1 MNTSDEEV
9 REIVHR
15 ETNAWDEQDINKLMS
30 LFHPD
35 MVWPWPGTEDSHDPM
50 DWVLEMG
57 KFNYER
63 WKKSWLVFLYSYYY
77 T

>member
-15 ETNAWDEQDINKLMS
+15 ETKAWDEQDINKLMS

-35 MVWPWPGTEDSHDPM
+35 MVWPWPGTEDSHDP
-50 DWVLEMG
+50 WIG
-57 KFNYER
+57 F
-63 WKKSWLVFLYSYYY
+63 
-77 T
+77 